1 MQPDSPI
8 AIDGAIDSAIDSA
21 IEVLLSRRS
30 VPALQLSAPGPSQQQ
45 IDAAIDAALRAPDHG
60 GLKPWRFVLIRGP
73 ARERLSE
80 LFVRRL
86 QQRDPATPAGKL
98 DKARRMPLAAPL
110 VIAVGAH
117 LRQDHKVP
125 ELEQLLAT
133 GAGVMNLL
141 NAFHAQGYGAIW
153 LTGGNAYDPEIAAAL
168 GFEAQERCLGFVYV
182 GSISSA
188 QNPAVRRPER
198 TALVRDWSG

>member
-1 MQPDSPI
+1 MQPEDPNT
-8 AIDGAIDSAIDSA
+8 
-21 IEVLLSRRS
+21 IEALLSRRS
-30 VPALQLSAPGPSQQQ
+30 VPALQLREPGPSAQQ

-60 GLKPWRFVLIRGP
+60 GLKPWRFVLIHGA
-73 ARERLSE
+73 ARARLSE

-86 QQRDPATPAGKL
+86 QEREPGTPPGKL
-98 DKARRMPLAAPL
+98 EKARTMPLTAPL
-110 VIAVGAH
+110 VIAVGAR

-153 LTGGNAYDPEIAAAL
+153 LTGGNAYDPQIGQAL
-168 GFEAQERCLGFVYV
+168 GFDAPERCLGFVYV
-182 GSISSA
+182 GSKSPQDNSPP
-188 QNPAVRRPER
+188 QRPQR
-198 TALVRDWSG
+198 AAFVRDWSG

>member
-1 MQPDSPI
+1 MPPDALVVDSPI
-8 AIDGAIDSAIDSA
+8 EA
-21 IEVLLSRRS
+21 LLSRHS

-45 IDAAIDAALRAPDHG
+45 IDTAIDAALRAPDHG
-60 GLKPWRFVLIRGP
+60 GLTPWRFVLIRGA

-80 LFVRRL
+80 LFVSRL
-86 QQRDPATPAGKL
+86 QQREPATPAGKL

-117 LRQDHKVP
+117 LRADHKVP
-125 ELEQLLAT
+125 ELEQLLST

-182 GSISSA
+182 GSVASGRNA
-188 QNPAVRRPER
+188 AARRPER
-198 TALVRDWSG
+198 TAFMRDWSG

>member
-1 MQPDSPI
+1 MQPEAPKP
-8 AIDGAIDSAIDSA
+8 IDGAI
-21 IEVLLSRRS
+21 EMLLSRRS
-30 VPALQLSAPGPSQQQ
+30 VPALQLGAPGPSQQQ

-60 GLKPWRFVLIRGP
+60 GLAPWRFVLIRGP
-73 ARERLSE
+73 AREHLSE

-117 LRQDHKVP
+117 LRADHKVP

-168 GFEAQERCLGFVYV
+168 GFQAQERCLGFVYV
-182 GSISSA
+182 GSVAAPQNSA
-188 QNPAVRRPER
+188 ARRPER

>member
-1 MQPDSPI
+1 MQAEASN
-8 AIDGAIDSAIDSA
+8 S
-21 IEVLLSRRS
+21 IETLLSRRS
-30 VPALQLSAPGPSQQQ
+30 VPALQLREPGPSREQ

-73 ARERLSE
+73 ERARLSQ

-86 QQRDPATPAGKL
+86 QQRQPATPPGKVE
-98 DKARRMPLAAPL
+98 KARTMPLTAPL
-110 VIAVGAH
+110 VIAVGAR

-125 ELEQLLAT
+125 ELEQLLAA

-153 LTGGNAYDPEIAAAL
+153 LTGGNAYDPEIAQAL
-168 GFEAQERCLGFVYV
+168 GFDAAERCLGFVYV
-182 GSISSA
+182 GSKSPPASS
-188 QNPAVRRPER
+188 PPSRPER
-198 TALVRDWSG
+198 AAFVRDWSG

>member
-1 MQPDSPI
+1 MPR
-8 AIDGAIDSAIDSA
+8 GA
-21 IEVLLSRRS
+21 
-30 VPALQLSAPGPSQQQ
+30 
-45 IDAAIDAALRAPDHG
+45 
-60 GLKPWRFVLIRGP
+60 

-86 QQRDPATPAGKL
+86 QQREPATPPGKL
-98 DKARRMPLAAPL
+98 DKARTMPLTAPL
-110 VIAVGAH
+110 IIAVGSR

-125 ELEQLLAT
+125 EVEQLLST

-168 GFEAQERCLGFVYV
+168 GFAAQERCLGFVYV
-182 GSISSA
+182 GSMSPQDSS
-188 QNPAVRRPER
+188 PRRPQR
-198 TALVRDWSG
+198 AAFVRDWSG